1 MKSDTLLFSVI
12 IIWTLNIG
20 PSFLLC
26 RIPQS
31 IENKADDCNL
41 WYNICLNTCKGEAI
55 IYLYT
60 IVGFVANGL
69 VSFYLHARH
78 ISLNRYF
85 TYLTS
90 DHKIK
95 TIPPFYPRRL
105 VIHGWLSHL
114 QSFRW
119 WGEWCRSSYDMPLS
133 CFSHLKEQKAE
144 IAPLYVS
151 RPWRRWHVGED
162 QVTES
167 CGK

>member
-1 MKSDTLLFSVI
+1 MYCI
-12 IIWTLNIG
+12 
-20 PSFLLC
+20 
-26 RIPQS
+26 
-31 IENKADDCNL
+31 L

-133 CFSHLKEQKAE
+133 CFSHVKEQKAE
-144 IAPLYVS
+144 IAPSVCVQTMETVTCRRRSGDRILWEVKGQVHNPTHIPARTNMHTHTVS
-151 RPWRRWHVGED
+151 Y
-162 QVTES
+162 
-167 CGK
+167 